1 MRKLA
6 LSKMTLFVIAFF
18 LAALTSSPAQTFDSL
33 LSFNGTNGN
42 QPSYESLIQG
52 TNGNFYGT
60 TYLGGTHNGGT
71 FFEITPEGELTT
83 LYNFCSQ
90 TACTDGVY
98 PYAGVVQAS
107 NGNFYGTTSNGGAY
121 NGGTVFQITSKGVP
135 STLYNFCS
143 LPDCND
149 GEIPSAAL
157 VQAANGNFYGTTQDG
172 GANGSG
178 TIFEITPAGVLTTLY
193 SFCTAADCTDGEN
206 PLAPLIQA
214 NNGNF
219 YGTTYNG
226 GGYKVGVAFEI
237 TKAGKFSTLHGF
249 NRIHTGANPY
259 AGLVQA
265 SNGYFYGVTSEGG
278 PSAGYADEGGTFF
291 EMTSGGVITALYSFC
306 AQTNCTDGSLPS
318 GGLVLGTDGNFYG
331 TAQAGGNNNGGTVF
345 EMTPAGTL
353 STLYNFCSLSN
364 CSDGENPYSGLLQ
377 ATNGTFYGTTFAGG
391 SNGDGTFFSL
401 STGLGPFIQ
410 IRPIAGEAN
419 LKIDILGTDLTGTSA
434 VAFNETNATFD
445 DVSRTEV
452 TANVPA
458 SATSGP
464 VVVTTPRG
472 TLTSNIS
479 FRVIP
484 K

>member
-1 MRKLA
+1 MRKLS
-6 LSKMTLFVIAFF
+6 LSKITLFVIAFF
-18 LAALTSSPAQTFDSL
+18 LVAPTSSLAQTFDGL
-33 LSFNGTNGN
+33 LSFDGVNGN

-60 TYLGGTHNGGT
+60 TYLGGTNNGGT
-71 FFEITPEGELTT
+71 FFEITPTGEITT
-83 LYNFCSQ
+83 LYNFCSLS
-90 TACTDGVY
+90 ACTDGIY

-107 NGNFYGTTSNGGAY
+107 NGDFYGTTSNGGAY
-121 NGGTVFQITSKGVP
+121 NGGTVFQITAAGVLT
-135 STLYNFCS
+135 TLYSFCS

-149 GEIPSAAL
+149 GEVPSAAL

-172 GANGSG
+172 GANGGG

-193 SFCTAADCTDGEN
+193 SFCETTNCADGEN
-206 PLAPLIQA
+206 PVAPLIQA

-219 YGTTYNG
+219 YGTTYYG
-226 GGYKVGVAFEI
+226 GGYRVGVAFEL
-237 TKAGKFSTLHGF
+237 TKAGEFTTLRGF

-265 SNGYFYGVTSEGG
+265 SNGNFYGVTSEGG
-278 PSAGYADEGGTFF
+278 ANAGYADEGGTFF
-291 EMTSGGVITALYSFC
+291 EITSGSVITALYSFC
-306 AQTNCTDGSLPS
+306 AQANCTDGSLPS

-331 TAQAGGNNNGGTVF
+331 TAQAGGTNNGGTVF
-345 EMTPAGTL
+345 EMTPTGGI

-377 ATNGTFYGTTFAGG
+377 GTNGTFYGTAFAGG
-391 SNGDGTFFSL
+391 SNGDGSFFSL

-410 IRPIAGEAN
+410 IRPIAGEVS
-419 LKIDILGTDLTGTSA
+419 LKVDILGTNLTGTTAVTFNGTSA
-434 VAFNETNATFD
+434 AFTN
-445 DVSRTEV
+445 VSKTEV

-458 SATSGP
+458 NATSGP